1 MLCEKPMAKDYAQC
15 LDMLE
20 AEQNSPGRLMI
31 GHCVRFYPQYEYLYE
46 AVKENRYGSV
56 IHASFSR
63 VTPLPNWGNE
73 KWRLEDSR
81 AGSSMTELNI
91 HDFDVV
97 QHIFGCPKSLSC
109 ELESRIT
116 PYDYSLTHF
125 NYDNFDVDIISAW
138 LSEDGAFC
146 MSYSVE
152 FEKGILH
159 FDGNDVFFA
168 ATDGTRTSPPLSS
181 DDGIVREIGYFL
193 RVLSENA
200 ENDLNPPQE
209 FAHTDYLLE
218 KCFESAENNSKT
230 IEVSTI

>member
-209 FAHTDYLLE
+209 SAHTAYLLE